1 MPILMDHQNRL
12 QRPSGLSS
20 LMRPLCYSMA
30 CISRSGLKLAEFT
43 NLLGM
48 LMYAIVGRCNVPE
61 PSSWHAIEK
70 SKWKS
75 SWDGLGNMVPAEA
88 MRLFVKILEEEE
100 SGWYSRVSNFVLE
113 PEPILDVQI
122 NNGPKI
128 EPIIENG
135 NLIPETK
142 NISTENGSP
151 PESQEKD
158 VLVEGLG
165 SIVVY
170 D

>member
-30 CISRSGLKLAEFT
+30 CISSGSGLLEEAICGEGT
-43 NLLGM
+43 YLGF
-48 LMYAIVGRCNVPE
+48 
-61 PSSWHAIEK
+61 
-70 SKWKS
+70 S

-122 NNGPKI
+122 NVSIWNPYHISYYAILLSYCHRSIRKL
-128 EPIIENG
+128 
-135 NLIPETK
+135 LIK
-142 NISTENGSP
+142 LIWILHCSLFLAS
-151 PESQEKD
+151 
-158 VLVEGLG
+158 
-165 SIVVY
+165 
-170 D
+170 